1 MTMECKW
8 CGRIRFDEAPFGL
21 PDSVSLCLSSD
32 DQQENA
38 CRIYELQAEVER
50 LHAAGHE
57 KDTQIVGWRNK
68 AAMYQTEVERLR
80 TLLSE
85 WIAEADSGE
94 LDGVDLEL
102 MVMTDDALKPRGE
115 EE

>member
-1 MTMECKW
+1 MAKIVLSVE
-8 CGRIRFDEAPFGL
+8 GPSNPIR
-21 PDSVSLCLSSD
+21 
-32 DQQENA
+32 Q
-38 CRIYELQAEVER
+38 LQAE
-50 LHAAGHE
+50 
-57 KDTQIVGWRNK
+57 NK
-68 AAMYQTEVERLR
+68 QLR

-85 WIAEADSGE
+85 WIAEADSCE